1 MLDLC
6 SIYPVDSECF
16 HDGLLKILMCS
27 IFISVVSSLLAR
39 QFSFIHYRN
48 SEVEIEFHCTSY
60 HIYLGNLKL
69 FDLSLIFVRYFNQEL
84 SWAG

>member
-1 MLDLC
+1 MLDLY

-27 IFISVVSSLLAR
+27 IFISVVFSLIASR
-39 QFSFIHYRN
+39 FSFSHYHT
-48 SEVEIEFHCTSY
+48 SKVEIEFRCTGY
-60 HIYLGNLKL
+60 HIYLDNLKS
-69 FDLSLIFVRYFNQEL
+69 FDLNLISVRYFNQEL